1 MGWYGH
7 DSGMACQWGLGTGA
21 WSPLWARRP
30 TFWARGAHFWRLVG
44 SGSPGSHFGH
54 PVPIMALH
62 GLIPSGAHSL
72 AVVPMDEFCGHQPT
86 PCSFVGTGCPFL
98 AQSSISWEP
107 AGLVPKMGSGCPQIC
122 TWAWPLPCQPMG
134 TGAQSKKK
142 WGRGGVVPKMGTVV
156 PTWAPSLGVGEL
168 MPTDGHCG
176 AHMGTRFGHGRHWCP
191 KMGNMVPKK

>member
-1 MGWYGH
+1 MGWYGL
-7 DSGMACQWGLGTGA
+7 DSDMACQWGLGTGA

-30 TFWARGAHFWRLVG
+30 NFWARGAHFWRLVR

-86 PCSFVGTGCPFL
+86 PCSFVGSGCPFL
-98 AQSSISWEP
+98 AQSSIFWEP

-122 TWAWPLPCQPMG
+122 TWAWPLSCQPMG
-134 TGAQSKKK
+134 TGAQNKKK
-142 WGRGGVVPKMGTVV
+142 WGRGG
-156 PTWAPSLGVGEL
+156 
-168 MPTDGHCG
+168 
-176 AHMGTRFGHGRHWCP
+176 WCP
-191 KMGNMVPKK
+191 KWALWCPRGHLFWAWEN